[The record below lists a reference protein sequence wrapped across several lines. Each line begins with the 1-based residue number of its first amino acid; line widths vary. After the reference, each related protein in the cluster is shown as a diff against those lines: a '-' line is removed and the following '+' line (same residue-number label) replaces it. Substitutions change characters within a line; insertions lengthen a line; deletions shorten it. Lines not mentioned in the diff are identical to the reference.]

1 MNFVETNFMKLVP
14 WTFSRGK
21 SYFRLYANDNCV
33 MKMIFITLARFRKK
47 PTKEMMAQSS
57 KLFEQMVKEGSKIL
71 GMYWMLG
78 KYDVLVI
85 VEGKDEKVA
94 MKNLMRFGDIAST
107 ETSVAV
113 TREEALKLLE

>member
-1 MNFVETNFMKLVP
+1 ME
-14 WTFSRGK
+14 
-21 SYFRLYANDNCV
+21 
-33 MKMIFITLARFRKK
+33 MIFITLARFRKK
-47 PTKEMMAQSS
+47 PTKEMMAETS

-85 VEGKDEKVA
+85 VEGKDEKGA
-94 MKNLMRFGDIAST
+94 MKNLLRFGDIAST

-113 TREEALKLLE
+113 TREEALKLLD